1 VPGIGLAM
9 PSGEKPEEKGDK
21 GGQHSEAG
29 KEGDAGTRNHLG
41 SSRFASAAR

>member
-1 VPGIGLAM
+1 VL
-9 PSGEKPEEKGDK
+9 SGEKPEEKGDK

-41 SSRFASAAR
+41 FTGVCVGR